1 MATIIHPKVRPLST
15 DDYRGKLRQRS
26 IGFALAGV
34 GFVLAGIAFV
44 ASLTAAGDETIRES
58 VLPWSFGLTTT
69 AFGTIKAAIAVVLW
83 AILMKVWFRADAV
96 TDTMKRLVVPDTDG
110 QAPTSTDDRVE
121 VTDGVPDELPIHR
134 MAKRMWAPMLAMGA
148 TAVVVGLFISF
159 AWAGGGGITAAAW
172 TQGLQFLGEAMLL
185 ASISFL
191 LGTILWAMRT
201 AGSELQA
208 SLGIPVKTLQ
218 MPTTA
223 KVFVGLM
230 ALGMATAVTQFV
242 LYLIAASG
250 GVDATVWFSW
260 LGPLRE
266 LSLALILSG
275 IAMALVTIGTAL
287 RFQFDRVVELIRH
300 GR

>member
-26 IGFALAGV
+26 VGFALAGV
-34 GFVLAGIAFV
+34 GFALAGVAFV
-44 ASLTAAGDETIRES
+44 ASLAAAGDEAIRES

-83 AILMKVWFRADAV
+83 AILMKVWYRADAV
-96 TDTMKRLVVPDTDG
+96 TDTMKRLVVPDGET
-110 QAPTSTDDRVE
+110 PTSTDDRLE
-121 VTDGVPDELPIHR
+121 VTDGVPEELPIHT

-148 TAVVVGLFISF
+148 MAVVIGLIVSF
-159 AWAGGGGITAAAW
+159 AWAGGGGVAAAAW

-208 SLGIPVKTLQ
+208 SLGVPVKTLR
-218 MPTTA
+218 MPVTA

-230 ALGMATAVTQFV
+230 ALGMATAVTQFA
-242 LYLIAASG
+242 LYLSAAAG
-250 GVDATVWFSW
+250 GVDTTVWFSW

-275 IAMALVTIGTAL
+275 IAMALVTIGTAI
-287 RFQFDRVVELIRH
+287 RFQFDRVVELIRY